1 MPQQSRRLQTVLFLD
16 MVGSTA
22 ITARIGD
29 ARSRELLMRFN
40 RIVRAEIK
48 RFAGHEEDTAGDG
61 YFVTFQHPGQ
71 AVRCACALAE
81 RVRELGVEIRSG
93 VHTGET
99 ESVDGKRG
107 GMAVVIGARVM
118 SLGGAGDVLVTSTT
132 KDLVTG
138 SGIEFEDFSAHELKG
153 VPGTWQVFAVAK
165 VDDRELAE
173 PLPAHEAIER
183 FEGIQ
188 PVPLVRRRRTIA
200 VAAAVALVAATVG
213 IVALTRKSAPSQ
225 AAAGPKPVTVMKID
239 PETNVVGPVL
249 RDGYQS
255 LHRPGA
261 VQFEGTSLW
270 QATDELLVRRD
281 PKTGAVVETHELDT
295 GEGMGFAFGYGWVAR
310 ELGMRGSALDKVDP
324 LSAEVLDTI
333 HLPGQLA
340 DVSAGP
346 RTLWYVSRQADLVEI
361 DPIRAKVINRYKVDA
376 FAPAVVVPLVG
387 YVWICDCDNG
397 QILRFD
403 PRKGK
408 VTLTVQLKEEGY
420 LAGVDSSDG
429 TTLWLVDP
437 GAGTV
442 IPLDA
447 ATGEPGRPLGIG
459 GDHIYDAQ
467 IGFGSI
473 WVAAGAQVVRFD
485 LPSQERH
492 AIAMPAGVSAGGL
505 AMDQDN
511 GVVWVENCGCPRD

>member
-22 ITARIGD
+22 VAARIGD
-29 ARSRELLMRFN
+29 ARWRELLTRFN
-40 RIVRAEIK
+40 RLVRAEIK
-48 RFAGHEEDTAGDG
+48 RSRGHEEDTAGDG
-61 YFVTFQHPGQ
+61 YFVTFPHPGQ
-71 AVRCACALAE
+71 AVRCACAIAE
-81 RVRELGVEIRSG
+81 SVRELGVEIRSG
-93 VHTGET
+93 VHSGET
-99 ESVDGKRG
+99 EAVDGKRG

-153 VPGTWQVFAVAK
+153 VPGTWQVFAVRK
-165 VDDRELAE
+165 VDDRELGAPLAAE
-173 PLPAHEAIER
+173 DAIER
-183 FEGIQ
+183 FEGIR
-188 PVPLVRRRRTIA
+188 PVPLVKRRRTIA
-200 VAAAVALVAATVG
+200 IAASVVLVVAAVAF
-213 IVALTRKSAPSQ
+213 VALTRKTPPSQ
-225 AAAGPKPVTVMKID
+225 AAAGPEPATVMRID
-239 PETNVVGPVL
+239 PGTNVVGPVL
-249 RDGYQS
+249 RDGHQS

-270 QATDELLVRRD
+270 QSTDELLIRRD
-281 PKTGAVVETHELDT
+281 PETGAVLETHELDT
-295 GEGMGFAFGYGWVAR
+295 GERMGFAFGYGWVAR
-310 ELGMRGSALDKVDP
+310 DLGVRGSSLDKVDP
-324 LSAEVLDTI
+324 LSGEVLDTI
-333 HLPGQLA
+333 ELPGQFR
-340 DVSAGP
+340 DVNAGP
-346 RTLWYVSRQADLVEI
+346 RTLWYLSLQGDLVEI
-361 DPIRAKVINRYKVDA
+361 DPIRAKILKSYSVEA

-397 QILRFD
+397 EILRFD

-408 VTLTVQLKEEGY
+408 VTLTVELEEEGY

-429 TTLWLVDP
+429 KTLWLVDP
-437 GAGTV
+437 GAGTLT
-442 IPLDA
+442 PLDA
-447 ATGEPGRPLGIG
+447 ATGKPGRPLGIG

-492 AIAMPAGVSAGGL
+492 AISMPAGVSAGGL
-505 AMDQDN
+505 AMDQDD
-511 GVVWVENCGCPRD
+511 GVVWVENCGCPRV